1 MNNPLPSGPATV
13 FANLL
18 NGGWRDMT
26 FEPFR
31 QGIEI
36 CELQS
41 NGGDPAR
48 PSIALLRY
56 EAGATVPLHR
66 HQGIETIL
74 VLDGEQSDERGSYPA
89 GTMIV
94 NQPDSIH
101 SVQSIHGCVVLI
113 QWDLPVEILSSPTP
127 SQ

>member
-1 MNNPLPSGPATV
+1 MTNPLPTGPASV
-13 FANLL
+13 FPDLL
-18 NGGWRDMT
+18 NGGWKALL

-31 QGIEI
+31 RGVEI

-41 NGGDPAR
+41 NGGDPSR
-48 PSIALLRY
+48 PSIAVLRY

-66 HQGIETIL
+66 HQGTETIL

-94 NQPDSIH
+94 NQPDSVH
-101 SVQSIHGCVVLI
+101 SVQSADGCVVLI
-113 QWDLPVEILSSPTP
+113 QWDLPVEILSSSESSP
-127 SQ
+127 

>member
-1 MNNPLPSGPATV
+1 MNNPLSGDPASV
-13 FANLL
+13 FPDLL
-18 NGGWRDMT
+18 NGGWKDLN

-36 CELQS
+36 CELQG
-41 NGGDPAR
+41 NGGDPSR
-48 PSIALLRY
+48 PSIAVLRY

-89 GTMIV
+89 GTMVV

-101 SVQSIHGCVVLI
+101 SVQSAHGCVVLI
-113 QWDLPVEILSSPTP
+113 QWDLPVEILPSSKP